1 MTRKHY
7 RMIAEAI
14 YCARPSDGMSH
25 DWSVGCNSAR
35 EVVARKV
42 ADWLDL
48 NEKNFDRARFLKA
61 CGVPE

>member
-1 MTRKHY
+1 
-7 RMIAEAI
+7 
-14 YCARPSDGMSH
+14 MSH